1 MTKMYPQFQS
11 LRAKPLCAD
20 YRNYLVAQNASD
32 CGGRLKVFEPSHIL
46 RVCSLLFCVGLM
58 RDKTKIRIYRPYSI

>member
-32 CGGRLKVFEPSHIL
+32 CGDATD
-46 RVCSLLFCVGLM
+46 SLSRQRRNRSLSAWLARHPAQTSSG
-58 RDKTKIRIYRPYSI
+58 